1 MAKAPPIK
9 NRKGIVPG
17 DIRSTFDSSVADSV
31 ANPTQAQTSTNR
43 SGSGGVPSTSVPTSD
58 SVGNTSEPSG
68 RGLLPVTHKQ
78 SVGTSHIQQAISP
91 GDIVLEERSQ
101 DKLHKVQIFSSQKI
115 PQPFLDR

>member
-9 NRKGIVPG
+9 KRMGIVPREN
-17 DIRSTFDSSVADSV
+17 RSTFDSSVADGI
-31 ANPTQAQTSTNR
+31 ANPTQAQTSINR
-43 SGSGGVPSTSVPTSD
+43 SGSGGVPSTNLST
-58 SVGNTSEPSG
+58 TSESSG

-78 SVGTSHIQQAISP
+78 VVGTSQIQQAISP
-91 GDIVLEERSQ
+91 GDIVFEKRSQ

>member
-9 NRKGIVPG
+9 KRTGIVPREN
-17 DIRSTFDSSVADSV
+17 RSTFDSSVADGI
-31 ANPTQAQTSTNR
+31 ANPTQAQISTNG
-43 SGSGGVPSTSVPTSD
+43 SGSGGVPSTSLSTSD

-78 SVGTSHIQQAISP
+78 AVGTSNIQQAISP